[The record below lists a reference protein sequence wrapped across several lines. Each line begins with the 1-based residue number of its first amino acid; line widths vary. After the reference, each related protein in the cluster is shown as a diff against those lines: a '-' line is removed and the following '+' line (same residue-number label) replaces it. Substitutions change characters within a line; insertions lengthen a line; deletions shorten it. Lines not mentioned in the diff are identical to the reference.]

1 MSALVSWMVP
11 DTDRSPAVRGKA
23 DTWHIWSVLLSYFL
37 FLIFPFSCLGFVLIS
52 SSGFSNFSIKPDKV
66 DQCWDCRKKDKDSKM
81 WNDCPL
87 SSHIHDPSRLIKV
100 WLMLAVNLISQ
111 LQLWQMPTLYGCREL
126 EQMWFMT
133 PHRALNLQCS
143 NGNCRNNKM
152 ILTWYCTFIDN
163 NQGAIMITMMEWELH
178 DTTKNW
184 RQHETCQYIM
194 KISALNIYLPID

>member
-1 MSALVSWMVP
+1 
-11 DTDRSPAVRGKA
+11 
-23 DTWHIWSVLLSYFL
+23 
-37 FLIFPFSCLGFVLIS
+37 
-52 SSGFSNFSIKPDKV
+52 
-66 DQCWDCRKKDKDSKM
+66 M

-100 WLMLAVNLISQ
+100 WLMRAVNLISQ

-133 PHRALNLQCS
+133 SHRALNLQCS
-143 NGNCRNNKM
+143 KGNCRNNKM

-178 DTTKNW
+178 DTTKTW
-184 RQHETCQYIM
+184 TQHETCQCIM
-194 KISALNIYLPID
+194 KISALNIFICQLINYESISQTNWTETCEGAIKSIISNIQSRGSKEGRKIEKNF